1 MSWNIMPLGLLTQLH
16 GMVTIVRQTFSLFVC
31 NGDLDQIVILH
42 LSVIICV
49 LFNHQYEY

>member
-1 MSWNIMPLGLLTQLH
+1 MSWKIMALGLLTQLQR
-16 GMVTIVRQTFSLFVC
+16 MVTIVRQTFTLFVC

-42 LSVIICV
+42 LSVVIYV